1 MNQKALKIV
10 EKEKCKHFQVR
21 STSKEGFSPPDGL
34 VFNNEHYGVSGDL
47 NQPSALTDSIEHT
60 ECIQATADGENGST
74 EPKPS
79 VENFSTSQEEDNG
92 TDELVPNEQTTESR
106 SPEKCI
112 NEFPEG
118 SVGIATRV
126 REGNEWSL
134 DKHSSTLI
142 ANSSLI
148 SEHVSIVQ
156 GKENSLNHS
165 DYCAENGR
173 SSEQTEESTKIES
186 IDFHKEG
193 SLSSDCETCET
204 NEPTSTDDNRGKA
217 AAASASGDEDART
230 ERNLRISELVNCA
243 NETSTFGDETSI
255 KNETIGPASS
265 EDQHAGANEEMAAQ
279 NGGSEN
285 HIETKIPGTASSDV
299 VTLSAQDET
308 PSDARKCTENLARP
322 VTDSVGS
329 TEIHEKFLS
338 RSVLVDKLTDG
349 PCSSCVSHQRL
360 PDDIHQCDYTIISS
374 PRVLK
379 VVLKAC
385 SGHKANEEEVGE
397 ANKFSRICLSGW
409 HLQCEDGSW
418 IVVEQG
424 RSHSDCDT
432 PGINIQ
438 LSERLGAFFHKEERL
453 WTVIE
458 NAHVA
463 NEPEEVKN
471 QIQNQDVSAIFAGT
485 ENSPND
491 VTPQDQSV
499 TSYLSPG
506 NAHQDLSVTFSGD
519 EARQVTKTNFGT
531 CKPPGSC
538 TVVPNPRSESANQG
552 PLHAAIQQIFQR
564 MAMFRRS
571 AVDVLDDNKHETIIE
586 IICNSL
592 CSALWDVLSVGLRK
606 RFIGKY
612 TVWNVVEEFKDV
624 SSHVCRT
631 VDWVNT
637 KYALLGETQKFQ
649 AFVCE
654 CLNIG
659 HGTLHQWLK
668 SLFKQ
673 NEKKLNKYYNQDGIV
688 FHLSREKLE
697 ELVSDLSQISS
708 LRFDLNFESWI
719 RTQGYD
725 LNKAAFAFE

>member
-1 MNQKALKIV
+1 
-10 EKEKCKHFQVR
+10 
-21 STSKEGFSPPDGL
+21 
-34 VFNNEHYGVSGDL
+34 
-47 NQPSALTDSIEHT
+47 
-60 ECIQATADGENGST
+60 
-74 EPKPS
+74 
-79 VENFSTSQEEDNG
+79 
-92 TDELVPNEQTTESR
+92 
-106 SPEKCI
+106 
-112 NEFPEG
+112 
-118 SVGIATRV
+118 
-126 REGNEWSL
+126 
-134 DKHSSTLI
+134 
-142 ANSSLI
+142 
-148 SEHVSIVQ
+148 
-156 GKENSLNHS
+156 
-165 DYCAENGR
+165 
-173 SSEQTEESTKIES
+173 
-186 IDFHKEG
+186 
-193 SLSSDCETCET
+193 
-204 NEPTSTDDNRGKA
+204 
-217 AAASASGDEDART
+217 
-230 ERNLRISELVNCA
+230 
-243 NETSTFGDETSI
+243 
-255 KNETIGPASS
+255 
-265 EDQHAGANEEMAAQ
+265 
-279 NGGSEN
+279 
-285 HIETKIPGTASSDV
+285 
-299 VTLSAQDET
+299 
-308 PSDARKCTENLARP
+308 
-322 VTDSVGS
+322 
-329 TEIHEKFLS
+329 
-338 RSVLVDKLTDG
+338 
-349 PCSSCVSHQRL
+349 
-360 PDDIHQCDYTIISS
+360 
-374 PRVLK
+374 
-379 VVLKAC
+379 
-385 SGHKANEEEVGE
+385 
-397 ANKFSRICLSGW
+397 
-409 HLQCEDGSW
+409 
-418 IVVEQG
+418 VVEQG

-458 NAHVA
+458 NVHVA

-485 ENSPND
+485 ENSSND
-491 VTPQDQSV
+491 VTPQDQS
-499 TSYLSPG
+499 
-506 NAHQDLSVTFSGD
+506 
-519 EARQVTKTNFGT
+519 
-531 CKPPGSC
+531 PGSC

-564 MAMFRRS
+564 MVMFRRS
-571 AVDVLDDNKHETIIE
+571 AVDVLDDNKHETITE

-637 KYALLGETQKFQ
+637 KYVLLGETQKFQ